1 MGAALGD
8 DSVRDRHNPSGIA
21 DGRQPVGDDQ
31 RGSALG
37 QVVKGTLN
45 FRLGDGIQRRG
56 GLVQNQDRR
65 VLQENPGNG
74 NPLLLTA
81 GQKCAPL
88 AHIGLKALGHGQNVL
103 VDFRL
108 LCRRDDLLHGGIRPA
123 VADIFQHRI
132 REQKHVLLD
141 DADVLMEAPLG
152 HVPDIQA
159 VNGNAAAGYVVKPG
173 NQLTQGG
180 LSAAGGAY
188 NGDGLPGI
196 YFQTHVVKHRQIPVV
211 GEGHAAHVDFAL
223 YVFQLFGILFVPDGR
238 LRAHD
243 LHEAAQPREAVGEEL
258 GEIAQL
264 AHGVYKGGNI
274 QIKSNEIPVVHFP
287 AHNIVA
293 AEADD
298 QHVEHTQKE
307 FHAALEHA
315 HGLVEAPLGVLVN
328 LVGGL
333 EPAALRLFVGKGL
346 GGAEAGQAA
355 FDFLVDVSGFL
366 LGNG

>member
-1 MGAALGD
+1 
-8 DSVRDRHNPSGIA
+8 
-21 DGRQPVGDDQ
+21 
-31 RGSALG
+31 
-37 QVVKGTLN
+37 
-45 FRLGDGIQRRG
+45 
-56 GLVQNQDRR
+56 
-65 VLQENPGNG
+65 
-74 NPLLLTA
+74 
-81 GQKCAPL
+81 
-88 AHIGLKALGHGQNVL
+88 
-103 VDFRL
+103 
-108 LCRRDDLLHGGIRPA
+108 
-123 VADIFQHRI
+123 
-132 REQKHVLLD
+132 
-141 DADVLMEAPLG
+141 MEAPLG

-173 NQLTQGG
+173 NQLAQGG
-180 LSAAGGAY
+180 LSAAGGTH

-196 YFQTHVVKHRQIPVV
+196 YFQTHVVKHCQIPIV

-223 YVFQLFGILFVPDGR
+223 YVFQLPGILFVPDGR
-238 LRAHD
+238 LRTHD
-243 LHEAAQPREAVGEEL
+243 LHEAAQPREAVGEQL

-274 QIKSNEIPVVHFP
+274 QIEGNEIPVVHFP
-287 AHNIVA
+287 AHNVVA

-333 EPAALRLFVGKGL
+333 EPTALRLFIGKGL
-346 GGAEAGQAA
+346 GSAEAGQAA

-366 LGNG
+366 LGNCRGLRHPLPHGHGNRQKYRDGQRHHQRQLPADGGHHRQSP